1 VPNSALGPAA
11 LLLTALA
18 GCGGGGAAPAPAKDA
33 AAAVE
38 VEGGAAVPKT
48 AGAAQRQTAPPAPRI
63 DQSLIPP
70 PGTLPIRETYSY
82 TGASRDPFE
91 SVLNIGTAGPELA
104 DLLLVAIYYQER
116 SPAGSVAV
124 LRDRVSGKRYAVR
137 EGERLGRMRIAS
149 IRPKDV
155 TFSIDD
161 YGTER
166 QETLTLRKQEGNTP

>member
-1 VPNSALGPAA
+1 MPNSALGPAA
-11 LLLTALA
+11 LLLAALA
-18 GCGGGGAAPAPAKDA
+18 GCGGGGAAPAAANP

-38 VEGGAAVPKT
+38 EESGPK
-48 AGAAQRQTAPPAPRI
+48 PAPVAQPAPSTQPKI
-63 DQSLIPP
+63 DQALIPP
-70 PGTLPIRETYSY
+70 PGTLPNRETFSY

-91 SVLNIGTAGPELA
+91 SLLNIGTTGPELA
-104 DLLLVAIYYQER
+104 DLLLVAIYFNEQ

-124 LRDRVSGKRYAVR
+124 LRDRVSGKRYTVR
-137 EGERLGRMRIAS
+137 EGERLGRMRIS
-149 IRPKDV
+149 NIRPKDV

>member
-1 VPNSALGPAA
+1 VRNSALGPAA
-11 LLLTALA
+11 LLLAALA
-18 GCGGGGAAPAPAKDA
+18 GCGGGAAAPAPAKDA

-38 VEGGAAVPKT
+38 EEGGAASPKA
-48 AGAAQRQTAPPAPRI
+48 AGAAQKQTTPLAAQI
-63 DQSLIPP
+63 DTSLIPAA
-70 PGTLPIRETYSY
+70 GSLPIRETFSY

-91 SVLNIGTAGPELA
+91 SVLGRGEAGPELA
-104 DLLLVAIYYQER
+104 DLLLVAIYFNEQ

-124 LRDRVSGKRYAVR
+124 LRDRVAGKRYAVR
-137 EGERLGRMRIAS
+137 EGERLGRMRVSS
-149 IRPKDV
+149 IRQKDV

>member
-1 VPNSALGPAA
+1 MPNSALGPAA
-11 LLLTALA
+11 LLLAALA
-18 GCGGGGAAPAPAKDA
+18 GCGGGGAAPAPAA
-33 AAAVE
+33 NAVAAVE
-38 VEGGAAVPKT
+38 DEGGPQP
-48 AGAAQRQTAPPAPRI
+48 AGAAQKPAPAPAPKI

-70 PGTLPIRETYSY
+70 PGTLPNRETYSY

-166 QETLTLRKQEGNTP
+166 QQTLTLRKQEGNTP

>member
-11 LLLTALA
+11 LLLAALA
-18 GCGGGGAAPAPAKDA
+18 GCGGGGAAPAPAA
-33 AAAVE
+33 NPAAAVE
-38 VEGGAAVPKT
+38 EESAPKP
-48 AGAAQRQTAPPAPRI
+48 AGAAQKPAPAPKI
-63 DQSLIPP
+63 DESLIPP
-70 PGTLPIRETYSY
+70 AGTLPVRESYSY
-82 TGASRDPFE
+82 TGAGRDPFE
-91 SVLNIGTAGPELA
+91 SVLGRGTAGPELA
-104 DLLLVAIYYQER
+104 DLLLVAIYYQEQ
-116 SPAGSVAV
+116 SPAASVAV

-166 QETLTLRKQEGNTP
+166 QETLSLRKQEGNTP